1 MKNIFKM
8 GGLTILFLLLSSR
21 SFAREELQLGV
32 ILGSPTGISTKL
44 SLGNN
49 RAVDAVIAYSI
60 AHDLGLEFHADY
72 LIERAHAF
80 LIDAPEPL
88 ELYFGIGARF
98 ATISK
103 GKHENDLALG
113 PRVPVGVTY
122 TINNPNVVFF
132 GELALILNIV
142 PETNVDLDAGVGAR
156 FRF

>member
-1 MKNIFKM
+1 MKIM
-8 GGLTILFLLLSSR
+8 IALCMLLVTTS
-21 SFAREELQLGV
+21 SFAREEFQLGV
-32 ILGSPTGISTKL
+32 ILGAPTGISAKL

-49 RAVDAVIAYSI
+49 RAIDAALAYSLS
-60 AHDLGLEFHADY
+60 HDLGLEFHGDY
-72 LIERAHAF
+72 LIEHAYSF
-80 LIDAPEPL
+80 LINAPEPL

-122 TINNPNVVFF
+122 TINNPNLVFF

-142 PETNVDLDAGVGAR
+142 PETNVDLDAGIGAR